1 MTVYV
6 VAPRIG
12 YPIKGI
18 FVTPSAA
25 CEYQCMFPR
34 CNVFEVDLNQLY
46 VGSRL
51 SGESVLK
58 TPDDRKYILK

>member
-34 CNVFEVDLNQLY
+34 CNIFVVDLNQLY

-58 TPDDRKYILK
+58 TPDDRKYIFK

>member
-1 MTVYV
+1 MIVYV

-25 CEYQCMFPR
+25 YDYQLLYPR
-34 CNVFEVDLNQLY
+34 CNVFEVELNQLY
-46 VGSRL
+46 VGSRM

-58 TPDDRKYILK
+58 TPDDKKYILK

>member
-25 CEYQCMFPR
+25 YEYQCMFPR
-34 CNVFEVDLNQLY
+34 CNVFEVDLKQLY

-58 TPDDRKYILK
+58 APDDRKYILK

>member
-1 MTVYV
+1 MLVYV

-18 FVTPSAA
+18 FVTSSAA
-25 CEYQCMFPR
+25 FYYQSLFPR

-58 TPDDRKYILK
+58 TPDDKKYILK